1 MIRDGALQLGIRH
14 EAKLKLICIIDKHPE
29 TDREG
34 FWLLVNVLS
43 GVHEQSLEMAI
54 GSRMR
59 ISIKAHTWTGI
70 TRIATANGPTFSLD
84 VRVHGHSNQIIVT
97 KELGLDG
104 TAVCYGGE
112 SLGLMQRREQ
122 H

>member
-14 EAKLKLICIIDKHPE
+14 EAKLKLICSMEKHPE
-29 TDREG
+29 TDGKE
-34 FWLLVNVLS
+34 FWLLVNVFS

-54 GSRMR
+54 GIRVR

-70 TRIATANGPTFSLD
+70 TRIATANSAMFSLD
-84 VRVHGHSNQIIVT
+84 VKVHGNPNQIIVT

-104 TAVCYGGE
+104 TAVCYDGE
-112 SLGLMQRREQ
+112 DGEA
-122 H
+122 